1 MPSPFR
7 PLNEVATPP
16 RRPVRQVVTGAR
28 CSPASRPADPA
39 PQGLPAR
46 SSGAGPGVVATVLVA
61 AAIAW
66 PPAIHAENDAGTPLV
81 RGDDEVARLLNEWHA
96 AGRAAGHAGVTY
108 DNRDGRHSPLNLNRW
123 PQIAVHEYSEADQQA
138 RRHLGPAGEVR
149 PGIVIG
155 NASMAAP
162 AEQGGSLGRMYY
174 TQTEGL
180 RFLEAQYFSN
190 NLYIYPEHRDHDPG
204 LGDLYPTNTPY
215 IVISQGSS
223 GSDRPFMEAWVAT
236 VAAFQPDIRQA
247 LAQPGVLMP
256 VMQYLFR
263 RNLKGIESDD
273 DYLSP
278 RAHPVVYEGDW
289 VDAARMV
296 RMAQEMDQARIPP
309 IVRLNVL
316 DESRPEPNRE
326 FFEPARFASE
336 ELATQTSLVARIW
349 RGTGGTRRMTVS
361 AAESVDARG
370 QPLTFRWQVL
380 QGDPGLVEIEPQGLG
395 DSARITW
402 HWQGQ
407 RPSVVYPDRMS
418 GRVDIG
424 VFAFNGRTWS
434 APAMIT
440 WWSDPRELR
449 AYDPDGRLL
458 EVWYDAPNQ
467 DSGLPLA
474 ADPAWLNFLAITA
487 ESGTVGREL
496 LRGGCDADQWDAL
509 ERAWQQFGGQ
519 AVGVRA
525 TLATAGDAA
534 REAEARARE
543 AGETLDQAR
552 EQEADTAE
560 IERLEAEHERLREL
574 QQQANAARDQAD
586 RAWSNLGE
594 EAAGWLDHPDHGA
607 GDLTVRQILEAA
619 LFGMIHRSDLEAVF
633 GERLSAA
640 IREGRGGPVQHS
652 RQMMEQFGLLERD
665 GERWLPAPGLEQMP
679 GGVMEHFH
687 LHHLTLL
694 RESVLADVLRP
705 TGPRPLHDPRLTGRR
720 DWRDIY
726 QYDNDGRLLGWT
738 RQHRDRTERF
748 DADGR
753 LLTGGGAA
761 PVSYVEEQPGAVL
774 QAVPRG

>member
-1 MPSPFR
+1 M
-7 PLNEVATPP
+7 VMAAA
-16 RRPVRQVVTGAR
+16 VTWAWAGAR
-28 CSPASRPADPA
+28 AQD
-39 PQGLPAR
+39 
-46 SSGAGPGVVATVLVA
+46 
-61 AAIAW
+61 
-66 PPAIHAENDAGTPLV
+66 EDATPLV

-108 DNRDGRHSPLNLNRW
+108 DNRDGSHSPLNLNRW
-123 PQIAVHEYSEADQQA
+123 PQITVHEYSEADQQA
-138 RRHLGPAGEVR
+138 RRHLGPAAELR

-174 TQTEGL
+174 TQTDGL

-236 VAAFQPDIRQA
+236 VAAFQPEIRQA

-289 VDAARMV
+289 VDAGRMV
-296 RMAQEMDQARIPP
+296 RMAQEMDQSRIPP
-309 IVRLNVL
+309 IVRLSVL
-316 DESRPEPNRE
+316 DETRPEANRE
-326 FFEPARFASE
+326 FFEPARFADE
-336 ELATQTSLVARIW
+336 ELATQNSLVARIW
-349 RGTGGTRRMTVS
+349 RGTGGTRQMTVS

-395 DSARITW
+395 DRARITW
-402 HWQGQ
+402 RWQGQ

-449 AYDPDGRLL
+449 AYDAEGRVL

-467 DSGLPLA
+467 DPGLPVA
-474 ADPAWLNFLAITA
+474 TDPAWLNFVAITA
-487 ESGTVGREL
+487 ESGKVGREL
-496 LRGGCDADQWDAL
+496 LRSECGAEAWQAL
-509 ERAWQQFGGQ
+509 ERTWERFGPATVEARQ
-519 AVGVRA
+519 A
-525 TLATAGDAA
+525 LATAVTAE
-534 REAEARARE
+534 READQQVRGQREAMDRARE
-543 AGETLDQAR
+543 AAQDDGGEVAGL
-552 EQEADTAE
+552 EEMEAG
-560 IERLEAEHERLREL
+560 LERLRE
-574 QQQANAARDQAD
+574 QQRQAAAAQREAEGRLEQ
-586 RAWSNLGE
+586 LGI
-594 EAAGWLDHPDHGA
+594 EAAGWMDDPDHGA
-607 GDLTVRQILEAA
+607 DDLTVRQILEAA
-619 LFGMIHRSDLEAVF
+619 LFGMIHRSDLEPVF
-633 GERLSAA
+633 GERLTAA
-640 IREGRGGPVQHS
+640 IREGRGGPVQQS
-652 RQMMEQFGLLERD
+652 RQTMERFGFLQRQGD
-665 GERWLPAPGLEQMP
+665 RWLPSADLAGMP
-679 GGVMEHFH
+679 GAVMEHFH

-705 TGPRPLHDPRLTGRR
+705 TGPAPLHDPRLTGRR
-720 DWRDIY
+720 DWRDVY
-726 QYDNDGRLLGWT
+726 QYDSGGQLLGWI
-738 RQHRDRTERF
+738 RHHRDRTERF

-753 LLTGGGAA
+753 TVGSGAA
-761 PVSYVEEQPGAVL
+761 TAVIYRENQPGAL
-774 QAVPRG
+774 LEAVPQG